1 MNGVFAM
8 ADDDLAG
15 GTEGRT
21 LWYGVQLEQIW
32 KEEIERA
39 IDRVKNHKDRTIEDK
54 RFRKMWYIVQARD
67 RKRRVA
73 EE

>member
-1 MNGVFAM
+1 M
-8 ADDDLAG
+8 ADNDLAG
-15 GTEGRT
+15 RTEGRT
-21 LWYGVQLEQIW
+21 LWYGMQLEQMW

-39 IDRVKNHKDRTIEDK
+39 IDRVKNHKGMTTDDK
-54 RFRKMWYIVQARD
+54 WFRKMWYIAQARD